1 MNFQK
6 ILNDFPCNHKFFV
19 PYLALDTIFVY
30 SSIGE
35 ELPYDLWINNLNRVQ
50 EFGPCP
56 FFEHLRDESALKR
69 F

>member
-1 MNFQK
+1 M
-6 ILNDFPCNHKFFV
+6 
-19 PYLALDTIFVY
+19 PYLALDTISIY

-35 ELPYDLWINNLNRVQ
+35 ELPYDLWINNLNRFQ

-56 FFEHLRDESALKR
+56 FFEHLKDESTLKR